1 MKTLLKR
8 LKELLFPPK
17 CIFCRKLLP
26 GGDRLCCESCAAELS
41 GREQCTRGLY
51 VKTRWTAL
59 SYEGRVRD
67 MLIRYKFQGFR
78 FYAGELGVILSRCI
92 DRELAGQYDLITWI
106 PVSRKRRRKRGY
118 DQAMLLALRVAEK
131 LNVPVER
138 LLEKPVDNP
147 AQSGLTDSAERRSNV
162 QGVYRAVNLEQI
174 KGKRILLIDDV
185 ITTGATMDEAGRIL
199 LDAGAKEVTGAAL
212 ARPPEHKTDNDEGS
226 L

>member
-1 MKTLLKR
+1 MKALLKR
-8 LKELLFPPK
+8 LAELLFPPK
-17 CIFCRKLLP
+17 CVFCRKLLS
-26 GGDRLCCESCAAELS
+26 GGDRLCCESCAAEIA
-41 GREQCTRGLY
+41 GREQCTRGFF

-59 SYEGRVRD
+59 SYEGHVREA
-67 MLIRYKFQGFR
+67 LIRYKFQGFR
-78 FYAGELGVILSRCI
+78 FYAEELGGILSRCI
-92 DRELAGQYDLITWI
+92 DRELAGQFDLITWI

-118 DQAMLLALRVAEK
+118 DQAMLLALRAGEF

-147 AQSGLTDSAERRSNV
+147 AQSGLTDSAERHSNV
-162 QGVYRAVNLEQI
+162 RGVYRAVNLEQI
-174 KGKRILLIDDV
+174 QGERILLIDDV

-212 ARPPEHKTDNDEGS
+212 ARPPEHKIDDDEVS

>member
-1 MKTLLKR
+1 MLKW
-8 LKELLFPPK
+8 LEALLFPPK
-17 CIFCRKLLP
+17 CVFCRRLLS
-26 GGDRLCCESCAAELS
+26 GGDRRCCESCAAEIA
-41 GREQCTRGLY
+41 GREQYTKGLY

-59 SYEGRVRD
+59 SYAGPVREA
-67 MLIRYKFQGFR
+67 LIRYKFQGFR
-78 FYAGELGVILSRCI
+78 FYAAELGNILARCI
-92 DRELAGQYDLITWI
+92 ERELAGQYDLITWV

-118 DQAMLLALRVAEK
+118 DQAMLLALRAGEY

-147 AQSGLTDSAERRSNV
+147 AQSGLTDSTQRRSNV

-174 KGKRILLIDDV
+174 RGKRILLIDDV

-212 ARPPEHKTDNDEGS
+212 ARPPEHKLDNDEVS